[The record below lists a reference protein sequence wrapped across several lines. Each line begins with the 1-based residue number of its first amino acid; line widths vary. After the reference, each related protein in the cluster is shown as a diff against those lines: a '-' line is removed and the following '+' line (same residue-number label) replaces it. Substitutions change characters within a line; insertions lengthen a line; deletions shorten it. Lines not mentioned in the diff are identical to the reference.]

1 MTMNTELQNA
11 LRTLEQ
17 ELNKKYINRTEVIH
31 GLLVTLLARGNCV
44 LLGAAGTGKS
54 DMVQT
59 LSRAINGKCF
69 ETILTK
75 TSSPEE
81 LFGAYDI
88 AKLQEGKYVRN
99 TENTLVDSDIA
110 FVDEIFKS
118 NAAVLNGLLG
128 VMAQRTFRNGSAA
141 PEDVPLQ
148 MFVGASN
155 EMPEGGADGQLAAM
169 WDRCELRFVVDYI
182 RDKGSFHR
190 LLNLSKANE
199 PKTKI
204 NLSDIHNA
212 ASEIDN
218 VDIGSAEELIV
229 SLWEAFAREG
239 YKLSDRKWRNSLRYM
254 KANAWLNGRSC
265 LNDEDVSII
274 KDMAWAEPSQIK
286 AIRKLV
292 FNTLNPALSEAQDLY
307 DAACEVFSQLQAF
320 SDDDVLNKQNYG
332 TNRMGKAVE
341 VNSKLTSAK
350 KMITTIIVNQAGR
363 NTSCLESYVSKID
376 DMIKEVMAVMLGR
389 K

>member
-11 LRTLEQ
+11 LRTLEA
-17 ELNKKYINRTEVIH
+17 EMNAKYINRTEVVH
-31 GLLVTLLARGNCV
+31 GLLVTLLAKGNCV

-54 DMVQT
+54 DMIQT
-59 LSRAINGKCF
+59 LARAISGQCF

-88 AKLQEGKYVRN
+88 RALQDGQYVRN

-118 NAAVLNGLLG
+118 NSAVLNGLLG

-141 PEDVPLQ
+141 PKEIPLQ

-169 WDRCELRFVVDYI
+169 WDRCEMRFIVDYI

-190 LLNLSKANE
+190 LLNLSSANE

-204 NLSDIHNA
+204 NMSDIQNA
-212 ASEIDN
+212 AHEIDE
-218 VDIGSAEELIV
+218 VSLGEAENLIIE
-229 SLWEAFAREG
+229 LWEAFAREG

-254 KANAWLNGRSC
+254 KANAWLNGRTA

-274 KDMAWAEPSQIK
+274 KDMAWQSPEQVK

-292 FNTLNPALSEAQDLY
+292 FNTLNPAMSEAQDLF
-307 DAACEVFSQLQAF
+307 DAACEIFTQLNAF
-320 SDDDVLNKQNYG
+320 TDDDVQNQSNYG
-332 TNRMGKAVE
+332 TTRMGKAVE
-341 VNSKLTSAK
+341 VNSKLTAAK
-350 KMITTIIVNQAGR
+350 KMITTIIINQQGR
-363 NTSCLESYVSKID
+363 NTACLESYVNKLD
-376 DMIKEVMAVMLGR
+376 DMIQEVMKVMLG
-389 K
+389 KK